1 MVFLERIHERFLWIF
16 WRFFFS
22 RICRGSPKIILDYFL
37 RYFLK
42 CFCRKILRHWEEF
55 QEGFLIESMEYLLR
69 MFMQSFLE
77 ESWQNSIGHRTRIP
91 SKNLGIIIQFLQQLL
106 EEVLTKSLKS
116 NIQMDLRKIL
126 VKNLVRNFYRI
137 FVMKFFH
144 KFPGE
149 ILG

>member
-1 MVFLERIHERFLWIF
+1 MKDFYGYSGD
-16 WRFFFS
+16 FFFS

-77 ESWQNSIGHRTRIP
+77 ESWQNSIGH
-91 SKNLGIIIQFLQQLL
+91 FLKDSL
-106 EEVLTKSLKS
+106 EKPWYNYTISTATPGGSS
-116 NIQMDLRKIL
+116 NQVFK
-126 VKNLVRNFYRI
+126 
-137 FVMKFFH
+137 
-144 KFPGE
+144 E
-149 ILG
+149 